1 MPANL
6 KLGTL
11 AQIKKSEC
19 HPECVGWIVTVV
31 RPTMTT
37 VICGELGG
45 MPHSRIAHAPLAF
58 RGLTESDIPSAW
70 LRPINGDDTGVDQ
83 MVCIAGPAPV
93 LERVHDGE
101 GHEVLTEAHGL
112 TSRASTA
119 NSADSDSRQ
128 RRSMAATSRFAQT

>member
-1 MPANL
+1 MLNHL
-6 KLGTL
+6 KPGTL
-11 AQIKKSEC
+11 AQIKKSEG

-37 VICGELGG
+37 VICSELCS
-45 MPHSRIAHAPLAF
+45 MPHSRIAHPPLAF

-83 MVCIAGPAPV
+83 MVRIAGPAPV
-93 LERVHDGE
+93 VERVHAGE

-119 NSADSDSRQ
+119 NSADSDNRQ
-128 RRSMAATSRFAQT
+128 RLSIAVTAR